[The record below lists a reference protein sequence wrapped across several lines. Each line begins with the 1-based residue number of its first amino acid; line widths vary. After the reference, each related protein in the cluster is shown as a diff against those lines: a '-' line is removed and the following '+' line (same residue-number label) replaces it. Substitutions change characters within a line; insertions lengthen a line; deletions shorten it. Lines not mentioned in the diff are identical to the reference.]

1 MSYIVLHMDKF
12 KKEAVRGIQSHNNRE
27 RESRSNPDIDY
38 GRSAG
43 NYDLRE
49 PAAENYAEAIQNRID
64 DLLLVK
70 AVRKDAVHLCGL
82 IVSSDSAFFEKL
94 SPEDTKRFFEESK
107 AFLTE
112 FVGAE
117 NVVSAMVHLD
127 EKTPHMHFLHVPV
140 TPEGRLSAKTIYTR
154 ESLKM
159 LQTELPR
166 HLQSRGF
173 DLQRGVEQE
182 PGAAKKHLNTREFK
196 QQQEALRGLEKE
208 TESVSASLEQRQREA
223 SILQERLQSYERQ
236 AQEAEKELAAQSD
249 IPAASMF
256 NYKSALETAQEII
269 ERQKKALAA
278 KGIVDAHNEK
288 LRADNEKLQAQVKGL
303 NDKVLGI
310 QLQHAEE
317 RQKING
323 DIRSLSSTNQNL
335 LARLEETEKFFR
347 WNTTASL
354 MRDEYEREQ
363 RQEAQRRAAEQKQK
377 ALEREQQERQQQEE
391 RVRQARE
398 QEQQKA
404 QELER
409 QRQERE
415 NSLARQWPSPS
426 RGMGM
431 GR

>member
-1 MSYIVLHMDKF
+1 MSYLVLHMDKF

-38 GRSAG
+38 ERSAG
-43 NYDLRE
+43 NYDLHE
-49 PAAENYAEAIQNRID
+49 SAVENYGEAIQNRID

-70 AVRKDAVHLCGL
+70 AVRKDAVHMCGL

-94 SPEDTKRFFEESK
+94 SPEDTRRFFEESK

-117 NVVSAMVHLD
+117 NVISAMVHLD

-140 TPEGRLSAKTIYTR
+140 TQDGRLNANTIYTR
-154 ESLKM
+154 ESLKN

-182 PGAAKKHLNTREFK
+182 PGAKKKHLNTREFK
-196 QQQEALRGLEKE
+196 QQQEALNSLEKE
-208 TESVSASLEQRQREA
+208 AEAKSAELEQRQLEESA
-223 SILQERLQSYERQ
+223 LQERLQSIERQ
-236 AQEAEKELAAQSD
+236 AQEAEKALSEQTD
-249 IPAASMF
+249 IPKASMLNF
-256 NYKSALETAQEII
+256 KSVLETAQEII

-288 LRADNEKLQAQVKGL
+288 LRADNGRLQTQVREL
-303 NDKVLGI
+303 SDKVLGI
-310 QLQHAEE
+310 ELQHAEE
-317 RQKING
+317 RQKI
-323 DIRSLSSTNQNL
+323 ITEMRSLSSTNQNL
-335 LARLEETEKFFR
+335 LASVERAEKFFR
-347 WNTTASL
+347 WNTAAAM
-354 MRDEYEREQ
+354 MRDDYERGQREEARQREAERKRQAEEQ
-363 RQEAQRRAAEQKQK
+363 ARRQEEERARQAQE
-377 ALEREQQERQQQEE
+377 QERQKAREAERRREE
-391 RVRQARE
+391 REAEKARY
-398 QEQQKA
+398 
-404 QELER
+404 LER
-409 QRQERE
+409 R
-415 NSLARQWPSPS
+415 S

>member
-27 RESRSNPDIDY
+27 RESHSNPDIDY
-38 GRSAG
+38 ERSSH
-43 NYDLRE
+43 NYDLHE

-70 AVRKDAVHLCGL
+70 AVRKDAVHMCGL

-117 NVVSAMVHLD
+117 NVISAMVHMD

-140 TPEGRLSAKTIYTR
+140 TPDNRLNANKIYTR
-154 ESLKM
+154 ESLKK

-182 PGAAKKHLNTREFK
+182 PGAKKRHLNTREFK
-196 QQQEALRGLEKE
+196 QQQEALHSLEKAAQA
-208 TESVSASLEQRQREA
+208 VSAELEQRQREESA
-223 SILQERLQSYERQ
+223 LQERLQSIERQ
-236 AQEAEKELAAQSD
+236 AQEAEKELAEQTD
-249 IPAASMF
+249 IPKASMLNF
-256 NYKSALETAQEII
+256 KSVLETAQEII

-278 KGIVDAHNEK
+278 KGIITAQNEK
-288 LRADNEKLQAQVKGL
+288 QQAEIQSLRETVTAL
-303 NDKVLGI
+303 NTKIGHLKSEM
-310 QLQHAEE
+310 EE
-317 RQKING
+317 DRKRSAIS
-323 DIRSLSSTNQNL
+323 IRNLNSTNQNL
-335 LARLEETEKFFR
+335 LTRLEETEKFFR
-347 WNTTASL
+347 WNTEAAM
-354 MRDEYEREQ
+354 MRNDYEREQ
-363 RQEAQRRAAEQKQK
+363 RQEAQRKAAEQKRLAQ
-377 ALEREQQERQQQEE
+377 EREQQERQRQEE
-391 RVRQARE
+391 QQRREAELARKKE
-398 QEQQKA
+398 A
-404 QELER
+404 QELQR
-409 QRQERE
+409 QREKAQSLER
-415 NSLARQWPSPS
+415 RP

-431 GR
+431 SR

>member
-27 RESRSNPDIDY
+27 RESHSNPDIDY
-38 GRSAG
+38 ERSSH
-43 NYDLRE
+43 NYDLHA
-49 PAAENYAEAIQNRID
+49 PTAENYAEAIQNRID

-70 AVRKDAVHLCGL
+70 AVRKDAVHMCGL

-117 NVVSAMVHLD
+117 NVISAMVHMD

-140 TPEGRLSAKTIYTR
+140 TPENRLNANKIYTR
-154 ESLKM
+154 ESLKK

-182 PGAAKKHLNTREFK
+182 PGAKKRHLNTREFK
-196 QQQEALRGLEKE
+196 QQQEALHSLEKE
-208 TESVSASLEQRQREA
+208 AQAVSAELEQRQREESA
-223 SILQERLQSYERQ
+223 LQERLQSIEQQ
-236 AQEAEKELAAQSD
+236 ALEAEKVLAEQTD
-249 IPAASMF
+249 IPKASMLNF
-256 NYKSALETAQEII
+256 KSVLETAQEII

-278 KGIVDAHNEK
+278 KGIVTAQNEK
-288 LRADNEKLQAQVKGL
+288 QQAEILSLRETVTAL
-303 NDKVLGI
+303 NTKIGHLKSEM
-310 QLQHAEE
+310 EE
-317 RQKING
+317 DRKRSG
-323 DIRSLSSTNQNL
+323 VSIRNLNSTNQNL

-347 WNTTASL
+347 WNTEAAM
-354 MRDEYEREQ
+354 MRNDYEREQ
-363 RQEAQRRAAEQKQK
+363 RQEAQRKAAEQKRL
-377 ALEREQQERQQQEE
+377 AEEREQQERQRQEEQQRREAELAREKEALELQRQQE
-391 RVRQARE
+391 
-398 QEQQKA
+398 KA
-404 QELER
+404 QSLER
-409 QRQERE
+409 R
-415 NSLARQWPSPS
+415 P

>member
-27 RESRSNPDIDY
+27 RESHSNPDIDY
-38 GRSAG
+38 ERSSH
-43 NYDLRE
+43 NYDLHE

-70 AVRKDAVHLCGL
+70 AVRKDAVHMCGL

-117 NVVSAMVHLD
+117 NVISAMVHMD

-140 TPEGRLSAKTIYTR
+140 TPDNRLNANKIYTR
-154 ESLKM
+154 ESLKK

-182 PGAAKKHLNTREFK
+182 PGAKKRHLNTREFK
-196 QQQEALRGLEKE
+196 QQQEALHSLEKAAQA
-208 TESVSASLEQRQREA
+208 VSAELEQRQREESA
-223 SILQERLQSYERQ
+223 LQERLQSIERQ
-236 AQEAEKELAAQSD
+236 AQEAEKELAEQTD
-249 IPAASMF
+249 IPKASMLNF
-256 NYKSALETAQEII
+256 KSVLETAQEII

-278 KGIVDAHNEK
+278 KGIITAQNEK
-288 LRADNEKLQAQVKGL
+288 QQAEIQSLRETVTAL
-303 NDKVLGI
+303 NTKIGHLKSEM
-310 QLQHAEE
+310 EE
-317 RQKING
+317 DRKRSAIS
-323 DIRSLSSTNQNL
+323 IRNLNSTNQNL
-335 LARLEETEKFFR
+335 LTRLEETEKFFR
-347 WNTTASL
+347 WNTEAAM
-354 MRDEYEREQ
+354 MRNDYEREQ
-363 RQEAQRRAAEQKQK
+363 RQEAQRKAAEQKRLAQ
-377 ALEREQQERQQQEE
+377 EREQQERQRQEGQQHREAELAREKEALELQRQQE
-391 RVRQARE
+391 
-398 QEQQKA
+398 KA
-404 QELER
+404 QSLER
-409 QRQERE
+409 R
-415 NSLARQWPSPS
+415 P
-426 RGMGM
+426 RGMSM